1 MKKHT
6 DGFRRLNNYIGTQ
19 LFFLVA
25 VPIEQIL
32 QDLAVIMI
40 IASAMTLL
48 FYKLK
53 QPIVIGFI
61 IAGVIIGPH
70 TPPFSL
76 IHNDEVLNL
85 FAELGVILLLF
96 TVGME
101 FPIQKLRNIGRKAI
115 IIATTE
121 AFGTL
126 TVGFFVAQALG
137 LGFYDSLFIALA
149 ISVTSTV
156 IVMRVLGELNM
167 MRDESAT
174 LILGTAIIED
184 IIIISLLAI
193 FQSMGTSGNISV
205 NEIALSIGVTVGFI
219 AVVLVL
225 GSKIVP
231 KLMDAIARTNQHDV
245 LIVAAAGVAFGL
257 AFASSELGISV
268 AAGAFFA
275 GVLVA
280 ESRSHSV
287 TSILANP
294 VKDIF
299 AALFFV
305 SVDALMD
312 FKLMSQFI
320 VPALILIGVS
330 IGAKFLTVYVSSRLQ
345 GISNITSS
353 RTAVGLSSSGGE
365 IALVVAKGGIDV
377 GVANPIVLPMVG
389 TMTIITT
396 FISPYVIKYGW
407 RFTERFKKG
416 HNNKQQNSSD
426 PDKNPSEKQP

>member
-1 MKKHT
+1 
-6 DGFRRLNNYIGTQ
+6 
-19 LFFLVA
+19 
-25 VPIEQIL
+25 
-32 QDLAVIMI
+32 
-40 IASAMTLL
+40 MTLI
-48 FYKLK
+48 FYRLK

-61 IAGVIIGPH
+61 VAGIIIGPH

-76 IHNDEVLNL
+76 IHNSDVLNL
-85 FAELGVILLLF
+85 FAEMGVILLLF

-101 FPIQKLRNIGRKAI
+101 FPIQKLRKIGRKAI
-115 IIATTE
+115 IIATSE
-121 AFGTL
+121 ALGTL
-126 TVGFFVAQALG
+126 AIGFFTAQALG
-137 LGFYDSLFIALA
+137 LAFYDSLFIALA

-167 MRDESAT
+167 MKDESAT

-193 FQSMGTSGNISV
+193 FQSSGVSGDISV
-205 NEIALSIGVTVGFI
+205 NEIIISVAITIGFI
-219 AVVLVL
+219 AGILVV

-231 KLMDAIARTNQHDV
+231 KLIDIVARTNQHDV
-245 LIVAAAGVAFGL
+245 LIVAAVGVAFGF
-257 AFASSELGISV
+257 AFISFQLGISV

-275 GVLVA
+275 GVLIA
-280 ESRSHSV
+280 ESRSHAV
-287 TSILANP
+287 TSVLATP

-305 SVDALMD
+305 SVGALMD
-312 FKLMSQFI
+312 FKLIPIFI

-330 IGAKFLTVYVSSRLQ
+330 IGAKFVTVYLSSRLQ
-345 GISNITSS
+345 KVNNLTSA

-365 IALVVAKGGIDV
+365 IALVVAKGGIDT
-377 GVANPIVLPMVG
+377 GAASAFILPMIG

-407 RFTERFKKG
+407 RFTERLRK
-416 HNNKQQNSSD
+416 NQNSN
-426 PDKNPSEKQP
+426 DKNSPSVIS

>member
-1 MKKHT
+1 
-6 DGFRRLNNYIGTQ
+6 
-19 LFFLVA
+19 
-25 VPIEQIL
+25 
-32 QDLAVIMI
+32 MI
-40 IASAMTLL
+40 IASAMTLV

-101 FPIQKLRNIGRKAI
+101 FPIQKLRNVGRKAI

-121 AFGTL
+121 ASGTL
-126 TVGFFVAQALG
+126 FIGFLVAQSLG
-137 LGFYDSLFIALA
+137 LEFYDSLFIALA

-167 MRDESAT
+167 MREESAT

-184 IIIISLLAI
+184 ILIISLLAI
-193 FQSMGTSGNISV
+193 FQSMGTSGNIEV
-205 NEIALSIGVTVGFI
+205 NEIALSVGTTIGFI
-219 AVVLVL
+219 AVVLLL

-231 KLMDAIARTNQHDV
+231 KLMDVIAKTNQHDV
-245 LIVAAAGVAFGL
+245 LIVAAVGVAFGL
-257 AFASSELGISV
+257 AFVSFELGISV

-287 TSILANP
+287 TSILATP

-305 SVDALMD
+305 SVGALMD
-312 FKLMSQFI
+312 FKLIPQFI
-320 VPALILIGVS
+320 VPALVLIGVS
-330 IGAKFLTVYVSSRLQ
+330 IGAKFLTVYASSRLQ
-345 GISNITSS
+345 GISNITST

-365 IALVVAKGGIDV
+365 ISLVVAKGGIDV
-377 GVANPIVLPMVG
+377 GAANPIILPMVG

-407 RFTERFKKG
+407 KFTERFRKG
-416 HNNKQQNSSD
+416 QNRKQQNSPT

>member
-1 MKKHT
+1 
-6 DGFRRLNNYIGTQ
+6 
-19 LFFLVA
+19 VE

-32 QDLAVIMI
+32 QDFAVIMI
-40 IASAMTLL
+40 IASVMTLI
-48 FYKLK
+48 FYRLK

-61 IAGVIIGPH
+61 VAGIIIGPH

-76 IHNDEVLNL
+76 IHNSDVLNL
-85 FAELGVILLLF
+85 FAEMGVILLLF

-101 FPIQKLRNIGRKAI
+101 FPIQKLRKIGRKAI
-115 IIATTE
+115 IIASSE
-121 AFGTL
+121 ALGTL
-126 TVGFFVAQALG
+126 AIGFFTAQALG

-167 MRDESAT
+167 MKEESAT

-193 FQSMGTSGNISV
+193 FQSSGVSGDISV
-205 NEIALSIGVTVGFI
+205 NEVIVSIAITIGFI
-219 AVVLVL
+219 AGVLIV

-231 KLMDAIARTNQHDV
+231 KLIDVVARTNQHDV
-245 LIVAAAGVAFGL
+245 LIVAAVGVAFGF
-257 AFASSELGISV
+257 AFISFQLGISV

-275 GVLVA
+275 GVLIA
-280 ESRSHSV
+280 ESRSHAV
-287 TSILANP
+287 TSVLATP

-305 SVDALMD
+305 SVGALMD
-312 FKLMSQFI
+312 FKLIPVFI
-320 VPALILIGVS
+320 VPALVLIGVS
-330 IGAKFLTVYVSSRLQ
+330 IGAKFLTVYLSSRLQ
-345 GISNITSS
+345 KINNLTSA

-377 GVANPIVLPMVG
+377 GAASAFILPMIG

-407 RFTERFKKG
+407 KFTERLRKDQK
-416 HNNKQQNSSD
+416 NIDKDPSD
-426 PDKNPSEKQP
+426 PDS

>member
-1 MKKHT
+1 
-6 DGFRRLNNYIGTQ
+6 
-19 LFFLVA
+19 
-25 VPIEQIL
+25 
-32 QDLAVIMI
+32 
-40 IASAMTLL
+40 MTLI
-48 FYKLK
+48 FYRLK

-61 IAGVIIGPH
+61 VAGIIIGPH

-76 IHNDEVLNL
+76 IHNSDVLNL
-85 FAELGVILLLF
+85 FAEMGVILLLF

-101 FPIQKLRNIGRKAI
+101 FPIQKLRKIGRKAI
-115 IIATTE
+115 IIASSE
-121 AFGTL
+121 ALGTL
-126 TVGFFVAQALG
+126 AIGFFTAQALG

-167 MRDESAT
+167 MKEESAT

-193 FQSMGTSGNISV
+193 FQSSGVSGDISV
-205 NEIALSIGVTVGFI
+205 NEIIVSIAITIGFI
-219 AVVLVL
+219 AGVLIV

-231 KLMDAIARTNQHDV
+231 KLIDVVARTNQHDV
-245 LIVAAAGVAFGL
+245 LIVAAVGVAFGF
-257 AFASSELGISV
+257 AFISFQLGISV

-275 GVLVA
+275 GVLIA
-280 ESRSHSV
+280 ESRSHAV
-287 TSILANP
+287 TSVLATP

-305 SVDALMD
+305 SVGALMD
-312 FKLMSQFI
+312 FKLIPMFI

-330 IGAKFLTVYVSSRLQ
+330 IGAKFLTVYLSSRLQ
-345 GISNITSS
+345 KINNLTSA

-377 GVANPIVLPMVG
+377 GAASAFILPMIG

-407 RFTERFKKG
+407 KFTEKLRKDQK
-416 HNNKQQNSSD
+416 NNNDKVPSDSS
-426 PDKNPSEKQP
+426 S

>member
-1 MKKHT
+1 ME
-6 DGFRRLNNYIGTQ
+6 
-19 LFFLVA
+19 

-32 QDLAVIMI
+32 QDFAVIMI
-40 IASAMTLL
+40 IASVMTLI
-48 FYKLK
+48 FYRLK

-61 IAGVIIGPH
+61 VAGIIIGPH

-76 IHNDEVLNL
+76 IHNSDVLNL
-85 FAELGVILLLF
+85 FAEMGVILLLF

-101 FPIQKLRNIGRKAI
+101 FPIQKLRKIGRKAI
-115 IIATTE
+115 IIASSE
-121 AFGTL
+121 ALGTL
-126 TVGFFVAQALG
+126 AIGFFTAQALG

-167 MRDESAT
+167 MKEESAT

-193 FQSMGTSGNISV
+193 FQSSGVSGDISV
-205 NEIALSIGVTVGFI
+205 NEVIVSIAITIGFI
-219 AVVLVL
+219 AGVLIV

-231 KLMDAIARTNQHDV
+231 KLIDVVARTNQHDV
-245 LIVAAAGVAFGL
+245 LIVAAVGVAFGF
-257 AFASSELGISV
+257 AFISFQLGISV

-275 GVLVA
+275 GVLIA
-280 ESRSHSV
+280 ESRSHAV
-287 TSILANP
+287 TSVLATP

-305 SVDALMD
+305 SVGALMD
-312 FKLMSQFI
+312 FKLIPVFI
-320 VPALILIGVS
+320 VPALVLIGVS
-330 IGAKFLTVYVSSRLQ
+330 IGAKFLTVYLSSRLQ
-345 GISNITSS
+345 KINNLTSA

-377 GVANPIVLPMVG
+377 GAASAFILPMIG

-407 RFTERFKKG
+407 KFTERLRKDQK
-416 HNNKQQNSSD
+416 NIDKDPSD
-426 PDKNPSEKQP
+426 PDS